1 MRRFLKTLFLTLLFF
16 SLSGCFKQ
24 EEERGLQKN
33 IEIKR
38 NNPDE
43 YVKKEDKNEIQKSVE
58 KSETPKA
65 LPDEKSGFIEFNDK
79 FFISRVNDIYINRGD
94 YLGKKVRIEGNA
106 SEKGLNLNICSFSQV
121 GCWRRLS
128 LSSSATCAA

>member
-16 SLSGCFKQ
+16 FLSGCFKQ

-79 FFISRVNDIYINRGD
+79 FFISHRRSEERRV
-94 YLGKKVRIEGNA
+94 GKECR
-106 SEKGLNLNICSFSQV
+106 SRWSPYH
-121 GCWRRLS
+121 
-128 LSSSATCAA
+128 

>member
-1 MRRFLKTLFLTLLFF
+1 MRKTFKTLFLMLLFF

-24 EEERGLQKN
+24 EEEQGLQKN

-43 YVKKEDKNEIQKSVE
+43 YLNKDDKNEIQKSA
-58 KSETPKA
+58 ETPEAPKA

-79 FFISRVNDIYINRGD
+79 FFISQVNDIYINRGD
-94 YLGKKVRIEGNA
+94 YLSKKISAEIGRA
-106 SEKGLNLNICSFSQV
+106 SCRERV
-121 GCWRRLS
+121 
-128 LSSSATCAA
+128 